1 MLDHLITSFPP
12 DGEQIY
18 QAIAKYWFSRESKNL
33 SINQS
38 VLGGKKRQIMF
49 ISHQKQ
55 MAVTRVVLA
64 VFCAVVDLPGL

>member
-12 DGEQIY
+12 DGERIY
-18 QAIAKYWFSRESKNL
+18 QAIAKYWFSRESKNF
-33 SINQS
+33 SIR
-38 VLGGKKRQIMF
+38 VFWGKKKRQIMF

-64 VFCAVVDLPGL
+64 VFRAVVDLPGL